1 MDLSVSAQSWV
12 NLFFLWLGFGTVV
25 GMTAQVCLP
34 SGEPR
39 GIFGILVI
47 GVSASCFGPL
57 AVSFLIKP
65 EQFNPIS
72 PIGFVISV
80 LVALLF
86 LLLYRFALMLLKKNS
101 PTS

>member
-25 GMTAQVCLP
+25 GITAQVCLP
-34 SGEPR
+34 SGEPK
-39 GIFGILVI
+39 GILGILVI

-57 AVSFLIKP
+57 AISLFLKS

-72 PIGFVISV
+72 PIGFIISV
-80 LVALLF
+80 LVALVF
-86 LLLYRFALMLLKKNS
+86 LLLYRFALILLKKKS
-101 PTS
+101 L